1 MRDKIITNKKVIYSY
16 SVAQDRCKKLSGFL
30 SERFYSINQSHNST
44 ILIGSSLSH
53 QDHDIESDKILDSS
67 GTSITKDKNG
77 VINGARIAV
86 TDGLGGGAGDQQ
98 EDEEI
103 HRVSL
108 ATCEAF
114 LDSDENIDTAL
125 VSIGKLTSVRGRTN
139 KERAHSSMAAF
150 TYKHEQG
157 KNYSGEF
164 ANIGDGLIIV
174 LDKQFHIKHTLNARH
189 VYRGFNA
196 WSPSSV
202 QMFASPSNKDRALI
216 HKNLELTEGDIVISM
231 TDGIWGELASHL
243 TSETEK
249 YRDINIAAHPFEALF
264 DQLGDTPYPSSF
276 DIAHIITNQAMSQ
289 SLQRRQTLVE
299 LLLELEQQNF
309 QEKSITTISEVF
321 AYLDKTSNPKT
332 ADTLKS
338 ILFKHGLND
347 GIVYFEN
354 IEIPLAV
361 VMRDLKSRT
370 VGDCATIN
378 VVRIPYHLDE
388 LIRCFINHP
397 EKRQALS
404 PQLET
409 TIQSE
414 AEIEEAFKR
423 LSLEVIQSEV
433 DSRLSDVHFQPAFK
447 KETLDRTHNLL
458 THYVRLSGLL
468 DQKMD
473 YHKLLSNLNAY
484 LTKEPSLEKN
494 DIELLLS
501 MLDSKIKPK
510 KGIFHTLLGE
520 NHNKLYKSF
529 YKQIELHFLS
539 NESNNTHQLN

>member
-1 MRDKIITNKKVIYSY
+1 MRDKIITNKKVIFSY
-16 SVAQDRCKKLSGFL
+16 SVAQDRSKKLSRFL
-30 SERFYSINQSHNST
+30 SERFYSVNQSHNST
-44 ILIGSSLSH
+44 ILIGSSLAH
-53 QDHDIESDKILDSS
+53 QDHDIECDKILDSS
-67 GTSITKDKNG
+67 GASITTDKNG

-114 LDSDENIDTAL
+114 LDSDEHIDTAL
-125 VSIGKLTSVRGRTN
+125 VSIGKLTSARDRTN
-139 KERAHSSMAAF
+139 KERAHASMAAF
-150 TYKHEQG
+150 TYKYEQG
-157 KNYSGEF
+157 KKYSGEF

-202 QMFASPSNKDRALI
+202 QMFASPTNKDRALI
-216 HKNLELTEGDIVISM
+216 HKKLELNEGDIVISM

-243 TSETEK
+243 TSETEQ
-249 YRDINIAAHPFEALF
+249 YRDINIAAHSFEALF
-264 DQLGDTPYPSSF
+264 DQLGDSPYPSSF
-276 DIAHIITNQAMSQ
+276 DIAQIITTHAMSQ
-289 SLQRRQTLVE
+289 SLQRRQILVE
-299 LLLELEQQNF
+299 LLLELEEQHF

-321 AYLDKTSNPKT
+321 AYLDKTSNPKI

-338 ILFKHGLND
+338 ILFKQGLND

-404 PQLET
+404 QQFET

-414 AEIEEAFKR
+414 ADLEEAFKR

-447 KETLDRTHNLL
+447 KETLDKTHSLL
-458 THYVRLSGLL
+458 THYFRLSSLI

-473 YHKLLSNLNAY
+473 YHKLLSHLNAY
-484 LTKEPSLEKN
+484 LTKETSLEKN

-539 NESNNTHQLN
+539 NQSDNTHQLN